1 MSDTYL
7 YLRFHVIFSTK
18 DRLPLIREEWR
29 NDLYSYLGGIVRH
42 DRGKLIEA
50 NGRPDHVHLLLS
62 TRADQSIAAMVR
74 LLKSNSSRWIHHERY
89 PRRPFQWQDGYGA
102 FTVSPS
108 AEARV
113 ARYIARQ
120 AIHHQRADF
129 KTEFRGFL
137 KAHGI
142 EYDERYIWK

>member
-18 DRLPLIREEWR
+18 NRLPLIRDEWR
-29 NDLYSYLGGIVRH
+29 TDLYSYFGGIIRH
-42 DRGKLIEA
+42 ERGKLIEV
-50 NGRPDHVHLLLS
+50 NGCPDHVHLLFS
-62 TRADQSIAAMVR
+62 TRADQSIADMVR
-74 LLKSNSSRWIHHERY
+74 LVKANSSRWIHHEPS

-120 AIHHQRADF
+120 AIHHRRMDY
-129 KTEFRGFL
+129 KEEFRTFL
-137 KAHGI
+137 KAHHI
-142 EYDERYIWK
+142 EYDE